1 MYCDRGLRLEG
12 ALLLLLLLL
21 LLMLVLLWFL
31 LRWDGVSQSL
41 PRYIG
46 DIDGPPPPSGA
57 RGGEA
62 RQGDPRPYLSVAADL
77 ALYRIDTVLGG
88 STGIWSLADFLPF
101 WMPIMGS
108 RTGSGDSCGFDMSRP
123 IFMPVAL
130 SDWLPTASKKG
141 CIELMESVQ
150 HSSKTF
156 MERERLLPP
165 IPVPMSG

>member
-1 MYCDRGLRLEG
+1 M
-12 ALLLLLLLL
+12 LLLPLL
-21 LLMLVLLWFL
+21 LLMLLWFL

-46 DIDGPPPPSGA
+46 DLTVHHHRQEREEER
-57 RGGEA
+57 RGKA
-62 RQGDPRPYLSVAADL
+62 THAHTCLWR
-77 ALYRIDTVLGG
+77 RISHYIGSTLLGG

-150 HSSKTF
+150 HPSKTF